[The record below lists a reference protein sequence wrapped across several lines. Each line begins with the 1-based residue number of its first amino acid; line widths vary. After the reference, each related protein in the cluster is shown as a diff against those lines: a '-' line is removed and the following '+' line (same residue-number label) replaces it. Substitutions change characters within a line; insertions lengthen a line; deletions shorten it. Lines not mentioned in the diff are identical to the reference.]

1 MVTLNLLI
9 YYQVEFEVLDIIK
22 SENNILGWEKNLDLF
37 SILQDVVFSFFHC
50 KSHFLELS
58 GVPSSLPSTSTPY
71 NGLLK
76 GYLELISFFSM
87 LFPSFHC
94 KNDFPRGQFWT
105 CLALSRTLQRHT
117 VLTTKSSAWS
127 LKLLSS
133 HIHLLSSLDD
143 ISSPTSIEL
152 ELCDSPNN

>member
-9 YYQVEFEVLDIIK
+9 YFQVEFEVLDIIK

-76 GYLELISFFSM
+76 GYLELISFF
-87 LFPSFHC
+87 LC
-94 KNDFPRGQFWT
+94 
-105 CLALSRTLQRHT
+105 
-117 VLTTKSSAWS
+117 
-127 LKLLSS
+127 
-133 HIHLLSSLDD
+133 SSLHSTARM
-143 ISSPTSIEL
+143 IFLEASSEHAWP
-152 ELCDSPNN
+152 